1 KLFLN
6 TKGTNDQEVPKA
18 LIHFL
23 KYMEEST
30 EEYVTEIKD
39 DNIRQIHNRVCQLK
53 QRRELEASYMTGEEL
68 LREKRL
74 EGIAEGKAVG
84 IAEGK
89 AAGIAEGKAV
99 GITTGKAEAVLEFL
113 EEYAIVPD
121 PIKEQILSQ
130 QNLITLKHWL
140 KLAAKC
146 TSLEEF
152 IEKM

>member
-1 KLFLN
+1 
-6 TKGTNDQEVPKA
+6 
-18 LIHFL
+18 
-23 KYMEEST
+23 
-30 EEYVTEIKD
+30 
-39 DNIRQIHNRVCQLK
+39 
-53 QRRELEASYMTGEEL
+53 EL

-89 AAGIAEGKAV
+89 AVGIAEGKAAGIAEGKVVGIAEGKVAGIAEGKAV

-113 EEYAIVPD
+113 EEYAIVPES
-121 PIKEQILSQ
+121 IKEQILSQ
-130 QNLITLKHWL
+130 QNLVTLKHWL